1 MNIRSYQ
8 NIIFDLGGVIIDI
21 DPQRAVDAFANH
33 VYKKNTGN
41 IAELYD
47 KIVEGTLLMDYEKG
61 LIDDKAF
68 REKLNE
74 KLEIELS
81 DNTFDEAFNAL
92 LIDYKMPRLKAIES
106 LRKNHRVFLLS
117 NTCHIHYQFYNRLLM
132 DKYGYKDLS
141 DLFEKM
147 YLSFEMGMR
156 KPDTRIFKEVIK
168 DAGLKPEHTVFV
180 DDSLQNIE
188 AARAAGL
195 AGIHKPQNIELTSIL
210 EE

>member
-8 NIIFDLGGVIIDI
+8 NVIFDLGGVIIDI
-21 DPQRAVDAFANH
+21 DPQRAVDAFAHH
-33 VYKKNTGN
+33 VYKKNAGN
-41 IAELYD
+41 VAELYN

-61 LIDDKAF
+61 LIDDGMF

-74 KLEIELS
+74 KLEIQLS
-81 DNTFDEAFNAL
+81 DEVFDEAFNAL
-92 LIDYKMPRLKAIES
+92 LIDYKAPRLKIIEE
-106 LRKNHRVFLLS
+106 LRKNHKVYLLS
-117 NTCHIHYQFYNRLLM
+117 NTCHIHYQFYNRLLI
-132 DKYGYKDLS
+132 DKYGYTDLS

-168 DAGLKPEHTVFV
+168 DAGLNPKETVFV

-195 AGIHKPQNIELTSIL
+195 TGIHKPQNIELTSIL